1 MAAAIN
7 VAGMLGVLKRKSPSA
22 SVCAFADGDF
32 FVYINILREEFAHAI
47 GKFHGGYVA
56 VHDFSCGINE

>member
-1 MAAAIN
+1 MAAAII
-7 VAGMLGVLKRKSPSA
+7 VAGMLGQRNEKSPSA
-22 SVCAFADGDF
+22 NVRAFADGDF